1 SLLCPISL
9 FLPTEVCSLPPQT
22 GPCKARM
29 ERYFYNPASSSCEVF
44 VYGGCG
50 GNENN
55 FKNQEQCMKTCGI
68 PPETG
73 PCKAYFNRYY
83 YDPASMCCKHFI
95 YGGCMGNQNNFITNA
110 QCLQAC
116 LPDEVCNQPPE
127 TGQCDG
133 HFQKYFY
140 NSTSMNC
147 EDFVYGGCG
156 KVKCQKC
163 IIQPQII
170 WGLLDKGLIIIIIMC
185 ETSLLLIL

>member
-1 SLLCPISL
+1 MLCPISL

-156 KVKCQKC
+156 GNQNNFDTKGACMKTFMVHCVHLYHGGEYATNKVNWS
-163 IIQPQII
+163 I
-170 WGLLDKGLIIIIIMC
+170 
-185 ETSLLLIL
+185 